1 MAVANDNHLIT
12 LRCFVREY
20 LHRVLQVRDRY
31 VDRDRLSRFGC
42 GRVIRIPI
50 NRD

>member
-1 MAVANDNHLIT
+1 MPVANCNHLIT
-12 LRCFVREY
+12 LQRFVRA
-20 LHRVLQVRDRY
+20 LASSARVRDRC